1 MTHPYSGAAPHRLW
15 RKAVSAPGDATDP
28 VADFPFR
35 LRPQDKVVAAG
46 SCFAQ
51 HVSRRLQAGGF
62 TFLVTETAHPI
73 LPAEV
78 ASAFNYGRYS
88 ARYGNIYTARQLLQL
103 IRRAYGRFQPEE
115 DGWQAPDG
123 AWFDPFRPQI
133 QPGGFPTA
141 EEYRLDRAQHF
152 AAVRRAFEE
161 MDAFVFTLGL
171 TESWEA
177 AADGAAFPVCPGTA
191 AGTFDSGRHV
201 FRNHTVEEVTADL
214 TAAVRELRAVNP
226 GVKVILTVS
235 PVPLVATAEDA
246 HVLVATTLSKSVLRV
261 AAGAVAVREP
271 DVAYFP
277 SYEIITGPQ
286 ARGRYFAE
294 DLRSVT
300 EEGVDRVMALFFRHV
315 TSGGEALEIP
325 ATAAP
330 AAGDAF
336 LDGMRAAVDAL
347 CDEERLDPGD

>member
-1 MTHPYSGAAPHRLW
+1 MTHPYAGAAPHRLW
-15 RKAVSAPGDATDP
+15 RKAVTAPGEATDP
-28 VADFPFR
+28 VVGFPFR
-35 LRPQDKVVAAG
+35 LGPQDKVVAAG

-51 HVSRRLQAGGF
+51 HVSRRLRDGGF
-62 TFLVTETAHPI
+62 SFLVTETAHPI

-78 ASAFNYGRYS
+78 AGAFNYGRYS

-103 IRRAYGRFQPEE
+103 IRRAYGRFQPQE
-115 DGWQAPDG
+115 DVWPGADG

-133 QPGGFPTA
+133 QPGGFATM

-161 MDAFVFTLGL
+161 MDALVFTLGL
-171 TESWEA
+171 TESWES
-177 AADGAAFPVCPGTA
+177 AADGAVFPVCPGTA
-191 AGTFDSGRHV
+191 AGRFDAARHV
-201 FRNHTVEEVTADL
+201 FRNHGVEEVTADL

-226 GVKVILTVS
+226 RVKVILTVS

-261 AAGAVAVREP
+261 AAGAVAAREP
-271 DVAYFP
+271 NVAYFP
-277 SYEIITGPQ
+277 SYEIVTGPQ

-300 EEGVDRVMALFFRHV
+300 EDGVDRVMALFFQHA
-315 TSGGEALEIP
+315 TTGGETAQ
-325 ATAAP
+325 AAP
-330 AAGDAF
+330 AASPAPDAF
-336 LDGMRAAVDAL
+336 LDNMRAAVDAL